1 VLIGAEPDIPSP
13 DEAQP
18 PEGEPSVR
26 SLVEPHVPPL
36 RVRKEEKVELEV
48 EASAKEL
55 AHSCGLKALGTLLAV
70 ANAQNQT
77 PVIAALNLF
86 RAVVDVE
93 QCVQS
98 TLERVALRARQER
111 AIEICRKNGGEPVGF
126 VLETLT
132 CEVPP
137 DHPLP

>member
-1 VLIGAEPDIPSP
+1 VLIGPEPDIPSP

-18 PEGEPSVR
+18 PEGERSVR
-26 SLVEPHVPPL
+26 SLVERHVPPL
-36 RVRKEEKVELEV
+36 RVRKEEKIELEV
-48 EASAKEL
+48 EVSAGEL
-55 AHSCGLKALGTLLAV
+55 AHSCGSKALGSLLAV
-70 ANAQNQT
+70 ANAQSQA
-77 PVIAALNLF
+77 PIIAALNVF
-86 RAVVDVE
+86 RAVVDLE

-111 AIEICRKNGGEPVGF
+111 AIEICKKNGGEPVGF

-132 CEVPP
+132 CEVPA